1 MNPQSAESVYLEL
14 LVLLE
19 DSGLVEL
26 EDLVLGEIELFKSDI
41 VSEKLRTDLVQK
53 VVPRKMILINF

>member
-1 MNPQSAESVYLEL
+1 MNPHSAESVYLEL

-26 EDLVLGEIELFKSDI
+26 EDLVLGEI
-41 VSEKLRTDLVQK
+41 
-53 VVPRKMILINF
+53 